1 MSLANVCGL
10 VIIFMAIGGI
20 AATCIVHGLREP
32 NMTRLL
38 RRQKTKGDRFF
49 VFAPQYSI
57 TAIELAVLLKHFRHL
72 NGLLADGVD
81 GRIPGELLRHFV
93 EKTGDY

>member
-1 MSLANVCGL
+1 MSLTNVCGL
-10 VIIFMAIGGI
+10 LIIFMVIGGI
-20 AATCIVHGLREP
+20 AATCIVHGLREL

-38 RRQKTKGDRFF
+38 RRRKAKGDRFF